1 MDQTG
6 LIRYLGEDWR
16 RMEAKMAGALS
27 SDITLLGEVN
37 DRLLLRGGKM
47 LRPAVCLLSARA
59 CTGGVTTDDTIIF
72 AASAQMLH
80 NATLLHDDVVDNSQ
94 QRRGEPTVSSLLGG
108 TSSVLI
114 GDFWLVRAM
123 ELILQSSR
131 SNKEV
136 IQLFSNTLSHLAE
149 GEMLQLQKARVCDT
163 SMDDYLRIIYSKT
176 ASLFEATCLSAAI
189 SVDAVEHQ
197 RSALREYG
205 IRLGLAF
212 QIRDDILDYNGK
224 DLGKPTGVDLREHKI
239 TLPLLGALAKVDDE
253 RNRRVRQM
261 VCDID
266 AHPEYVSMIEEF
278 VQAESGL
285 EFAESKLEEFAFG
298 AVEALSPLPDSR
310 DKELLCE
317 LAMYN
322 VKREI

>member
-1 MDQTG
+1 
-6 LIRYLGEDWR
+6 
-16 RMEAKMAGALS
+16 
-27 SDITLLGEVN
+27 
-37 DRLLLRGGKM
+37 
-47 LRPAVCLLSARA
+47 
-59 CTGGVTTDDTIIF
+59 
-72 AASAQMLH
+72 
-80 NATLLHDDVVDNSQ
+80 
-94 QRRGEPTVSSLLGG
+94 
-108 TSSVLI
+108 
-114 GDFWLVRAM
+114 
-123 ELILQSSR
+123 
-131 SNKEV
+131 
-136 IQLFSNTLSHLAE
+136 
-149 GEMLQLQKARVCDT
+149 
-163 SMDDYLRIIYSKT
+163 MDDYLRIIYSKT

-285 EFAESKLEEFAFG
+285 EFAESKL
-298 AVEALSPLPDSR
+298 D
-310 DKELLCE
+310 
-317 LAMYN
+317 MYN